1 VVPTRD
7 GLACERALA
16 LKAAPLAAPA
26 LMVGAT
32 ALFALMGAAVKAASE
47 LYTPGEIVLAR
58 SALGVLAMALLMQW
72 RGIAFASPVPRL
84 HIARSVTGVVALCLW
99 FTAIGALPLA
109 TAMTLNTMSSVWV
122 AVFVVGAL
130 WLHRRQ
136 GTAATDHGGVDTRRV
151 AAVLAGFAGVVLV
164 LQPTVAQDQWLHG
177 LVGLASGVLAAVA
190 YLQVSALGR
199 AGEPGERVVFYFS
212 ATGVLFGA
220 AYAVFDGGFSPHT
233 PRGVLLLATIGALAT
248 AAQWMLTQ
256 AFARGATLGIAAL
269 QYLGIVFS
277 ALLGLLLFR
286 EGLSTAAVLGMGLI
300 IVAGV
305 AATGLRGRPRAA
317 TPAPGDA

>member
-1 VVPTRD
+1 
-7 GLACERALA
+7 
-16 LKAAPLAAPA
+16 
-26 LMVGAT
+26 
-32 ALFALMGAAVKAASE
+32 
-47 LYTPGEIVLAR
+47 
-58 SALGVLAMALLMQW
+58 MALLMQW